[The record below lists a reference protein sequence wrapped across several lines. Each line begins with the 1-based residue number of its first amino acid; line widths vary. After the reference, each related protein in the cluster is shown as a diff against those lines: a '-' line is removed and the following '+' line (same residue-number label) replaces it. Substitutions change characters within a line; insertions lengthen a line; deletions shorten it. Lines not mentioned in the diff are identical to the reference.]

1 MPTSPEISSS
11 TAISSYRIFDTFIS
25 NQTISFLAMKK
36 VKLTPQQLGVLAR
49 KNMADRLD
57 KRLLV
62 FVNENP
68 GLSVYD
74 LSKKVKRHPSTI
86 HSAVSRL
93 SFQHLV
99 ATRTVL
105 RKEGKIKRVYPPS
118 FKFGSLHEVV
128 LPKQAIRIGNPTW
141 QQAYIYKLSAESIGF
156 AGERVPDW
164 DERSEPIVQAP
175 EHSDDGSMRVHLPD
189 EIYNFYDLDRK
200 ETLLAYINNKA
211 ILTVT
216 GSIE

>member
-1 MPTSPEISSS
+1 
-11 TAISSYRIFDTFIS
+11 
-25 NQTISFLAMKK
+25 MKK

-57 KRLLV
+57 KKLLV
-62 FVNENP
+62 FVNESP

-86 HSAVSRL
+86 HSAVNRL

-105 RKEGKIKRVYPPS
+105 RKEGKIKRVYPPN
-118 FKFGSLHEVV
+118 FKFGSSHEVV
-128 LPKQAIRIGNPTW
+128 FPKQTVRIGNPSW
-141 QQAYIYKLSAESIGF
+141 QQAYIYKLSAESIGV

-175 EHSDDGSMRVHLPD
+175 EHSDDSSMRVHLPD

-200 ETLLAYINNKA
+200 ETLLAYINNRA
-211 ILTVT
+211 ILTIT